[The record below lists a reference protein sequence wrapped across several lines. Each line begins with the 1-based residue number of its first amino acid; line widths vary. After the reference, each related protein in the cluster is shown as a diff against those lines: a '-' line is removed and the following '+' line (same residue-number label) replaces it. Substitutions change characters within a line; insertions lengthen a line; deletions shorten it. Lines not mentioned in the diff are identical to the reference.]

1 MTPFLDTLTA
11 MNHRVVLF
19 EFVYSFDRIKIGHFC
34 NLEKNMVAELLISFD
49 RCALRQVGHHESY
62 HATIA
67 KCPDLL
73 SKLILINGLI
83 TQPPLNV

>member
-1 MTPFLDTLTA
+1 
-11 MNHRVVLF
+11 
-19 EFVYSFDRIKIGHFC
+19 
-34 NLEKNMVAELLISFD
+34 MVAELLISFD